1 MDAQTGTYY
10 IFNPETDMAMASG
23 RECYTAPLS
32 VRKFAAN
39 LALLPALY
47 APEGSI
53 ILTDYDI
60 SPDTPYI
67 DIVRKR
73 NLKVVRLKRGL
84 APAEIEPWGDWRIGL
99 PLRKWPHISKSL
111 RKGTYCPCSAA
122 LLSRP

>member
-67 DIVRKR
+67 GDGPLPFAKPCIGREYR
-73 NLKVVRLKRGL
+73 IDSFHWSLK
-84 APAEIEPWGDWRIGL
+84 
-99 PLRKWPHISKSL
+99 
-111 RKGTYCPCSAA
+111 
-122 LLSRP
+122 